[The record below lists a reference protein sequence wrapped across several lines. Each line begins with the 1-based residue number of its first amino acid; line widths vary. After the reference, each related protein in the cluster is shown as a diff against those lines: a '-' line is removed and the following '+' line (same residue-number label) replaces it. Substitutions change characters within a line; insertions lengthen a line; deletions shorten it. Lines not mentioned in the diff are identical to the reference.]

1 MPPLSCY
8 LTVSSST
15 YFVWSPKDKCSWS
28 YLPLEGGGVMPASE
42 GAVHILGCHLS
53 DRDSA
58 LGEKGMRG
66 RVGSSL

>member
-28 YLPLEGGGVMPASE
+28 YLPLEGGGGYAS
-42 GAVHILGCHLS
+42 L
-53 DRDSA
+53 
-58 LGEKGMRG
+58 RG
-66 RVGSSL
+66 SCPHFGLPFV